1 MATLLRPD
9 LPTQQ
14 LSRVFGHI
22 KDDAPYADLDNATQ
36 IALVD
41 RAMSQGVASLTPS
54 ERQMIED
61 TNTNRL
67 KRLRRGGVTYDML
80 TQQRID

>member
-14 LSRVFGHI
+14 LSRVFGHL
-22 KDDAPYADLDNATQ
+22 KDDAPYDLDDATRT
-36 IALVD
+36 ALVD

-67 KRLRRGGVTYDML
+67 KRLRRGGANYDTL

>member
-9 LPTQQ
+9 LPTPQ
-14 LSRVFGHI
+14 LSRMFGHL
-22 KDDAPYADLDNATQ
+22 KHDAPYADLDAATQ

-41 RAMSQGVASLTPS
+41 RVMSQGVASFTPS

-67 KRLRRGGVTYDML
+67 KRLRRGGANYDTL